1 MVLLF
6 KLLAVL
12 VVILTCAFFFGL
24 LFNKGRNKG
33 RRR

>member
-6 KLLAVL
+6 KLLAVM
-12 VVILTCAFFFGL
+12 VVILVCAFVFGL
-24 LFNKGRNKG
+24 LFKKG

>member
-1 MVLLF
+1 MAIMF

-24 LFNKGRNKG
+24 LFSKG

>member
-1 MVLLF
+1 MALLF

-24 LFNKGRNKG
+24 LFNKGR
-33 RRR
+33 RR

>member
-1 MVLLF
+1 MAIMF

-12 VVILTCAFFFGL
+12 VVILTCAIFFGL
-24 LFNKGRNKG
+24 LFSKG